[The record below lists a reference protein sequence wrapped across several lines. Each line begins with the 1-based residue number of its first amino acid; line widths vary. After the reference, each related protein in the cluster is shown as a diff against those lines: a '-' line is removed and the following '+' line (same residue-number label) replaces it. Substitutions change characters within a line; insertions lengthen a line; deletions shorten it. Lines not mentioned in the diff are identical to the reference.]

1 MSVVLSNIANN
12 KSINWQGANINILN
26 QSKSGGGSVSGGVLT
41 LPAHSSC
48 EFSLTGPVTSKDIQY
63 MKLKCNIIRSDSDEQ
78 FTDYNYN
85 NIIQVI
91 GSGKYNDDNIYINES
106 LMFKFDDEQNF
117 SNETIFEVNRCII
130 NTLSVKVRNNSDE
143 SISIDKFVLDYNYN
157 QVDEG
162 NVNDYINEWA
172 DSNFDN
178 KVNDYMTS
186 PNNTLVIPLVQ
197 VLPDINSVPDGYI
210 CRLASSNNIVQGV

>member
-26 QSKSGGGSVSGGVLT
+26 QSKSGGGSVTGGVLT

-91 GSGKYNDDNIYINES
+91 GSGRYNNDNIYINES

-172 DSNFDN
+172 LDNFNNNVDG
-178 KVNDYMTS
+178 YMEN
-186 PNNTLVIPLVQ
+186 PEHLLVIPLVQ
-197 VLPDINSVPDGYI
+197 ELPDINDVPDGYI
-210 CRLASSNNIVQGV
+210 CRLASQTNTRS

>member
-41 LPAHSSC
+41 LPAHSNC

-91 GSGKYNDDNIYINES
+91 GSGKYNNYNIYINES
-106 LMFKFDDEQNF
+106 LMFKFEDEQNF
-117 SNETIFEVNRCII
+117 SNEIIFEVNRCII

-178 KVNDYMTS
+178 NVTGYMEN
-186 PNNTLVIPLVQ
+186 PEHILVIPLVTE
-197 VLPDINSVPDGYI
+197 LPDINDVPDGYI
-210 CRLASSNNIVQGV
+210 CRLASQTNTRS

>member
-26 QSKSGGGSVSGGVLT
+26 QSMSGGGSISGGVLT
-41 LPAHSSC
+41 LPAHSNC
-48 EFSLTGPVTSKDIQY
+48 VFNLTGPITSKDIQY

-85 NIIQVI
+85 NIIQVV
-91 GSGKYNDDNIYINES
+91 GSGSYNNDSIYINES

-117 SNETIFEVNRCII
+117 SNETIFEVNRCIV

-143 SISIDKFVLDYNYN
+143 SISINMFVLDYNYN

-172 DSNFDN
+172 LDNFNNNVDG
-178 KVNDYMTS
+178 YMEN
-186 PNNTLVIPLVQ
+186 PEHLLVIPIVDE
-197 VLPDINSVPDGYI
+197 LPDINDVPDGYI
-210 CRLASSNNIVQGV
+210 CRLASQPSTRS